1 MTLADWVRL
10 AAEKGLIT
18 ASWTLSSVPTAW
30 PMLEGTGP
38 WVPKVSQT
46 SCPEHEGQ
54 RRRLVALPAGCPLRA
69 SGPRKMDKGTGSAP
83 PPPQPGTS
91 EGQHTRTRWGAR
103 RRSPRKALRQRL
115 LPARR
120 SGSNQPVCGEG
131 LGAHAASFTFSGS
144 LLHASP
150 GSISGSQR

>member
-38 WVPKVSQT
+38 WVPEVSQT

-54 RRRLVALPAGCPLRA
+54 RRRLVALPAGCPLSV
-69 SGPRKMDKGTGSAP
+69 SGPRRMDKGTGSAP
-83 PPPQPGTS
+83 PPPRPGTS

-131 LGAHAASFTFSGS
+131 LGAHAASFTFSGR
-144 LLHASP
+144 LLHAGP

>member
-54 RRRLVALPAGCPLRA
+54 RRRLVALPAGCPLSV
-69 SGPRKMDKGTGSAP
+69 SGPRRMDKGTGSAP
-83 PPPQPGTS
+83 PPPRPGTS

-103 RRSPRKALRQRL
+103 RRSLRKALRQRL

-144 LLHASP
+144 LLHAGP